1 MRRLI
6 ERCAGLDVHR
16 DTVAACV
23 RVPGEGGERHQEV
36 RTFGTTTAQLVALRE
51 WLVGLGVSLVGM
63 ESTGIYWRPV
73 MAQLEDHVECWLLN
87 AEHLHN
93 VPGRKTDVADSVWI
107 CELTEHGL
115 VRPSFVPPKPIRAL
129 RDLTRYRTV
138 VVKERGRESQRLHK
152 VLEDAGI
159 KLSSVASKVLTVS
172 GRDMIESLVA
182 GTRDPEV
189 LAELARGRMRA
200 KIPQLKEA
208 LAGRFGPEHA
218 LVAARMLARIDHA
231 EEIITEL
238 SSKVGEAISPWEHQ
252 VDLLM
257 TIPGVGRRVAEVII
271 AEIGPDMGRFPS
283 SAHLASWAGM
293 CPGNNESGGKHR
305 SGRTR
310 KGSRWLREALVE
322 AAHAAARSK
331 GTYLSAHY
339 ARLRGRRGPAKA
351 AVAVGHSILVIA
363 YHLISRNQAYSDLGA
378 DYFLARQSKE
388 TYKNRLVRQLERMGH
403 TGAGAG
409 TDGLSAT
416 DPVPTVRA
424 RAPTAVACPG
434 PS

>member
-1 MRRLI
+1 
-6 ERCAGLDVHR
+6 LDVHR

-23 RVPGEGGERHQEV
+23 RVPGDGGERCQEV
-36 RTFGTTTAQLVALRE
+36 RTFGTTTTQLEALRE
-51 WLVGLGVSLVGM
+51 WLVGLGVTLVGM

-73 MAQLEDHVECWLLN
+73 FAQLEDHVECWLLN

-159 KLSSVASKVLTVS
+159 KLSSVASKVLTAS
-172 GRDMIESLVA
+172 GRDMIEALVE

-189 LAELARGRMRA
+189 LAEMARGRMRA

-208 LAGRFGPEHA
+208 LNGRFGPEHG

-231 EEIITEL
+231 EEVITEL
-238 SSKVGEAISPWEHQ
+238 SAQTREAIAPWEHHIT
-252 VDLLM
+252 LLM
-257 TIPGVGRRVAEVII
+257 TIPGVGRRIAEVLI
-271 AEIGPDMGRFPS
+271 AEIGPDMSRFRT

-293 CPGNNESGGKHR
+293 CPGNNESAGKHR

-310 KGSRWLREALVE
+310 KGSKWLREALVE

-331 GTYLSAHY
+331 GTYLSAQY

-363 YHLISRNQAYSDLGA
+363 YHLLSKNQDYSDLGA
-378 DYFLARQSKE
+378 DYFVARQSKE

-403 TGAGAG
+403 TV
-409 TDGLSAT
+409 TLE
-416 DPVPTVRA
+416 P
-424 RAPTAVACPG
+424 APTA
-434 PS
+434 

>member
-23 RVPGEGGERHQEV
+23 RIPGEGGERAQEV
-36 RTFGTTTAQLVALRE
+36 RTFGTTTAQLEALRE
-51 WLVGLGVSLVGM
+51 WLLELGITLVGM

-73 MAQLEDHVECWLLN
+73 FAQLEDHVECWLLN

-115 VRPSFVPPKPIRAL
+115 VRPSFVPPKPIRVL

-138 VVKERGRESQRLHK
+138 VARERGRESQRLHK

-159 KLSSVASKVLTVS
+159 KLSSVASKVLTAS
-172 GRDMIESLVA
+172 GRDMIEALVE

-189 LAELARGRMRA
+189 LAELARGVMRK

-208 LAGRFGPEHA
+208 LNGRFGPEHA
-218 LVAARMLARIDHA
+218 VVAARMLARIDHA
-231 EEIITEL
+231 EEIVAEL
-238 SSKVGEAISPWEHQ
+238 SKQIGEATAPWKHQ
-252 VDLLM
+252 VELLM
-257 TIPGVGRRVAEVII
+257 TIPGVGQRIAEVLI
-271 AEIGPDMGRFPS
+271 AEIGPDMGRFRT
-283 SAHLASWAGM
+283 SAHLASWAAM
-293 CPGNNESGGKHR
+293 CPGNNESAGKHR

-310 KGSRWLREALVE
+310 KGSKWLRVALVE

-331 GTYLSAHY
+331 GTYLSAQY

-363 YHLISRNQAYSDLGA
+363 YHLISRDQAYSDLGA
-378 DYFLARQSKE
+378 DYFVDRQSKE

-403 TGAGAG
+403 TV
-409 TDGLSAT
+409 TLT
-416 DPVPTVRA
+416 P
-424 RAPTAVACPG
+424 APTA
-434 PS
+434 

>member
-23 RVPGEGGERHQEV
+23 RVPGEGGERQQEV
-36 RTFGTTTAQLVALRE
+36 RTFGTMTSQLVALRE
-51 WLVGLGVSLVGM
+51 WLVGLGITLVGM

-73 MAQLEDHVECWLLN
+73 FAQLEDHVECWLLN

-115 VRPSFVPPKPIRAL
+115 VRPSFVPPKPIRVL

-138 VVKERGRESQRLHK
+138 VARERGHEIQRLHK

-159 KLSSVASKVLTVS
+159 KLSSVASKVLTAS
-172 GRDMIESLVA
+172 GRDMIEALVA

-189 LAELARGRMRA
+189 LAEMARGRMRP
-200 KIPQLKEA
+200 KIPQLVEA
-208 LAGRFGPEHA
+208 LQGRFGPEHA
-218 LVAARMLARIDHA
+218 LVATRMLARIDHA
-231 EEIITEL
+231 EEVVTSL
-238 SSKVGEAISPWEHQ
+238 SAQIKEVIAPWEHQ
-252 VDLLM
+252 VDLLV
-257 TIPGVGRRVAEVII
+257 TIPGVGRRIAEVIV
-271 AEIGPDMGRFPS
+271 AEIGPDMGRFAT

-293 CPGNNESGGKHR
+293 CPGNNESAGKHR
-305 SGRTR
+305 SGKTR
-310 KGSRWLREALVE
+310 KGSRWLRVALVE

-331 GTYLSAHY
+331 GTYLSSQY

-363 YHLISRNQAYSDLGA
+363 YHIISNQERYSDLGA
-378 DYFLARQSKE
+378 DYFIARQSKE
-388 TYKNRLVRQLERMGH
+388 TYKNRLVAQLERMGH
-403 TGAGAG
+403 KVT
-409 TDGLSAT
+409 LEPIAT
-416 DPVPTVRA
+416 A
-424 RAPTAVACPG
+424 
-434 PS
+434 

>member
-23 RVPGEGGERHQEV
+23 RVPGGDGERCQEV
-36 RTFGTTTAQLVALRE
+36 QTFGTTTHQLEALRE
-51 WLVGLGVSLVGM
+51 WLVGLGITLVGM

-73 MAQLEDHVECWLLN
+73 FAQLEDHVECWLLN

-93 VPGRKTDVADSVWI
+93 VPGRKTDVKDAEWI

-115 VRPSFVPPKPIRAL
+115 VRPSFVPPKPIRTL
-129 RDLTRYRTV
+129 RDVTRYRTV

-159 KLSSVASKVLTVS
+159 KLSSVASKVLTAS
-172 GRDMIESLVA
+172 GRDMIEALVA

-189 LAELARGRMRA
+189 LAEMARGRMRA

-208 LAGRFGPEHA
+208 LLGRFGPHHA

-231 EEIITEL
+231 EEVITEL
-238 SSKVGEAISPWEHQ
+238 SAQIAEAIAPWEHL
-252 VDLLM
+252 VALLI

-271 AEIGPDMGRFPS
+271 AEIGPDMERFPT

-305 SGRTR
+305 SGKTR
-310 KGSRWLREALVE
+310 KGSKWLREALVE
-322 AAHAAARSK
+322 AARAAARSK
-331 GTYLSAHY
+331 GTYLSSQY

-363 YHLISRNQAYSDLGA
+363 YHIISNQQPYSDLGA
-378 DYFLARQSKE
+378 DYFIARQSKE

-403 TGAGAG
+403 TVTLAPA
-409 TDGLSAT
+409 AT
-416 DPVPTVRA
+416 A
-424 RAPTAVACPG
+424 
-434 PS
+434 

>member
-23 RVPGEGGERHQEV
+23 RVPGDGGERHQEV
-36 RTFGTTTAQLVALRE
+36 RTYGTTTQQLVALRE
-51 WLVGLGVSLVGM
+51 WLVDLGITLVGM

-73 MAQLEDHVECWLLN
+73 FAQLEDHVECWLLN

-159 KLSSVASKVLTVS
+159 KLSSVASKVLTAS

-208 LAGRFGPEHA
+208 LQGRFGPEHA
-218 LVAARMLARIDHA
+218 LVAARMLTRIDHA
-231 EEIITEL
+231 EEVVTEL
-238 SSKVGEAISPWEHQ
+238 SAKIGEAIAPWEHQ

-257 TIPGVGRRVAEVII
+257 TIPGVGRRIAEVIL
-271 AEIGPDMGRFPS
+271 AEIGPDMGRFAS

-310 KGSRWLREALVE
+310 KGSKWLREALVE

-351 AVAVGHSILVIA
+351 AVGVGHSILVIA
-363 YHLISRNQAYSDLGA
+363 YHLISRDQAYSDLGA
-378 DYFLARQSKE
+378 DYFLARRSKE
-388 TYKNRLVRQLERMGH
+388 AYKNRLVRQLERMGH
-403 TGAGAG
+403 TV
-409 TDGLSAT
+409 TLE
-416 DPVPTVRA
+416 P
-424 RAPTAVACPG
+424 APTP
-434 PS
+434 

>member
-23 RVPGEGGERHQEV
+23 RVPGDGGERFQEV
-36 RTFGTTTAQLVALRE
+36 RTFGTTTTQLEALRE
-51 WLVGLGVSLVGM
+51 WLVGLGITLVGM

-73 MAQLEDHVECWLLN
+73 FAQLEDHVECWLLN

-93 VPGRKTDVADSVWI
+93 VPGRKTDVKDAEWI

-115 VRPSFVPPKPIRAL
+115 VRPSFVPPKPIRTL
-129 RDLTRYRTV
+129 RDLTRYRTA

-159 KLSSVASKVLTVS
+159 KLSSVASKVLTAS
-172 GRDMIESLVA
+172 GRDMIEALVQ

-189 LAELARGRMRA
+189 LAEMAKGRLRA

-208 LAGRFGPEHA
+208 LRGRFGPEHA
-218 LVAARMLARIDHA
+218 LVAARMLARIDHT
-231 EEIITEL
+231 EEVVAEL
-238 SSKVGEAISPWEHQ
+238 SAQIEQLIAPWEHL
-252 VDLLM
+252 VVLLT

-271 AEIGPDMGRFPS
+271 AEIGPDMGRFPT
-283 SAHLASWAGM
+283 SAHLASWAAM
-293 CPGNNESGGKHR
+293 CPGNNESAGKHR

-310 KGSRWLREALVE
+310 KGSKWLRQALVE

-331 GTYLSAHY
+331 GTYLSAQY

-363 YHLISRNQAYSDLGA
+363 YHLMSKQQPYSDLGA

-388 TYKNRLVRQLERMGH
+388 TYQNRLVRQLERMGH
-403 TGAGAG
+403 RVT
-409 TDGLSAT
+409 LEPAT
-416 DPVPTVRA
+416 
-424 RAPTAVACPG
+424 TA
-434 PS
+434 